1 MSDQMIL
8 ICEKCGK
15 IRCVPENDAYAS
27 ACDCG
32 ETKKFHT
39 PTNSKVKEAITEII
53 PKITAAGVTAAVGFF
68 APELI
73 PWAYPFTLKAL
84 EVTTDHAIEKCGE
97 WMQNRLYEEDN
108 YQKQI
113 SSLFEKELK
122 KLTEQGNPKLKKRK
136 RGSDYD
142 KYQLFRQYYH
152 FCQENS
158 VSIYFLLRENNKHP
172 DIFHED
178 TIRYIFDSLFEV
190 ESTDD
195 SARNDILTCALEL
208 RRNFRNAILS
218 DHELSQIWLLL
229 DMQNRLDTQVKLLS
243 EKLTDIQNLLNP
255 RPTDTDTFTGFVR
268 NAHLPVTLNAENN
281 RFSYYSPKIGFH
293 GRKTELTQ
301 LHAFLRDARPV
312 VVWTITGQGGCGK
325 SRLALQF
332 AKECRS
338 EMGVVWLDNTTLN
351 QWKHIRNFEVDDSI
365 PNRMVL
371 FVCDYASEK
380 LPELDGL
387 IGQLRQMDGKFRI
400 LLLERAQNWQNTL
413 RQSSQYRQAGDCL
426 YQDESLHLSDF
437 QLDEDACRRIIA
449 DFAAAYYGKALT
461 DAEANAIIERT
472 QNLTVNGTKRQ
483 KEIRCLFM
491 LLMTDAYCNSDSG
504 AMNHWDAKALVKEY
518 IDRTKRMVSEQ
529 YPDSKGIVPHA
540 YRLLALATAAGGL
553 DLEDANHPQL
563 ISEQIE
569 TLNNLLNWDRSELE
583 RLLSMITDSASD
595 GSVIKPLYPD
605 IVGEYLFCSE
615 YLNYNHPKAIAAWHE
630 HLSECEYT
638 DAFLARTT
646 ADWIESGLE
655 VIEKLKHSA
664 PELFDTM
671 KILADAMQEINS
683 HADAQ
688 RVKEHMRST
697 LSVEDIHGMT
707 AYAAALE
714 RMLEL
719 SNAVQR
725 EKLFAEMQELY
736 PLTLPV
742 LSDEK
747 APLLLDRLGGIC
759 QAMGNYLLAMEYQQK
774 ALEIAEGSDTVD
786 ELETARL
793 YNNIALIYWN
803 MGKLEQALEYSL
815 KDLAVTEK
823 LLGTEHPNTATTYNN
838 IALIY
843 TDMGKLEQALE
854 YSLKALAVREKLL
867 GTEHPSTATTYNNI
881 ATIYWNMGKLE
892 QALEYSLKALAVTEK
907 LLGTEHPDTAVSYN
921 NIAMIYMNMGKLEQA
936 LEYSL
941 KDLAVT
947 EKLLGTEHPDTAT
960 SYNNIAAIYYSMSDY
975 EQALEYSLKDLAV
988 TEKLLGTEHPSTAAS
1003 YNNIATTYCS
1013 MGDYEQ
1019 ALEYSLKAVKVME
1032 KVLGETHPSTII
1044 TYRTLAVIYA
1054 EMGDTDKAN
1063 IYDQKWKA
1071 GQPEA

>member
-39 PTNSKVKEAITEII
+39 PTNSKVKKAIIEII
-53 PKITAAGVTAAVGFF
+53 PKITQAGVIAAVGFF
-68 APELI
+68 APGLI

-122 KLTEQGNPKLKKRK
+122 KLTEQGNPNLKARK
-136 RGSDYD
+136 RGNGYA
-142 KYQLFRQYYH
+142 KYQHFRQYYH

-178 TIRYIFDSLFEV
+178 TIRYIFENLFKV
-190 ESTDD
+190 ESTHD
-195 SARNDILTCALEL
+195 SVLDDILTCALEL

-229 DMQNRLDTQVKLLS
+229 DMQNRLDTQMKLLS
-243 EKLTDIQNLLNP
+243 EKFTDIQNLLNP

-281 RFSYYSPKIGFH
+281 RFSYYNPKIGFH

-301 LHAFLRDARPV
+301 LHAFLLDARPV

-365 PNRMVL
+365 PNRTVL
-371 FVCDYASEK
+371 FICDYASEK

-426 YQDESLHLSDF
+426 YRDESLHLSDF
-437 QLDEDACRRIIA
+437 QLDEEACRRIIA
-449 DFAAAYYGKALT
+449 DFAAAYYDRTLT
-461 DAEANAIIERT
+461 DAEADAIIERT

-491 LLMTDAYCNSDSG
+491 LLMTDAYCNSG
-504 AMNHWDAKALVKEY
+504 AMNHWDADALVKEY
-518 IDRTKRMVSEQ
+518 IKRTKIMALKKYSE
-529 YPDSKGIVPHA
+529 DIVHHA

-553 DLEDANHPQL
+553 NLEDANHPQL

-583 RLLSMITDSASD
+583 RLLSMITDSASG

-615 YLNYNHPKAIAAWHE
+615 YLNYNYPKAITAWHE
-630 HLSECEYT
+630 HLSKCEYT

-646 ADWIESGLE
+646 ADWIELGLK
-655 VIEKLKHSA
+655 VIDKLEHSA
-664 PELFDTM
+664 PELFDTIE
-671 KILADAMQEINS
+671 ILADAMQEINS

-688 RVKEHMRST
+688 KVKEHMHSK
-697 LSVEDIHGMT
+697 LSPEDIHGMT
-707 AYAAALE
+707 AYAAALK

-736 PLTLPV
+736 PLTLPI
-742 LSDEK
+742 LSDEQ
-747 APLLLDRLGGIC
+747 APPLLDRLGTIYE
-759 QAMGNYLLAMEYQQK
+759 AMGKYLLAIEYQQK

-793 YNNIALIYWN
+793 CNNISLICWN

-815 KDLAVTEK
+815 KALDVREK
-823 LLGTEHPNTATTYNN
+823 MLDTEHPSTATSYNN

-843 TDMGKLEQALE
+843 HDMGKLEQALE

-867 GTEHPSTATTYNNI
+867 GKEHPSTATTYNNI
-881 ATIYWNMGKLE
+881 AMIYRDMGDYDR
-892 QALEYSLKALAVTEK
+892 ALEYSLKALAVSEK
-907 LLGTEHPDTAVSYN
+907 LLGKEHPDTSIFYN
-921 NIAMIYMNMGKLEQA
+921 NIAMIYMDMGDLPKA
-936 LEYSL
+936 LDYSL
-941 KDLAVT
+941 KALIVS
-947 EKLLGTEHPDTAT
+947 EKLLGKEHPNTAT
-960 SYNNIAAIYYSMSDY
+960 FYNTIAAIYYSMSDY
-975 EQALEYSLKDLAV
+975 EQALEYSLKSLGV
-988 TEKLLGTEHPSTAAS
+988 REKLLGKEHPSTATS
-1003 YNNIATTYCS
+1003 YNNIATIYQN
-1013 MGDYEQ
+1013 MGKLEQ
-1019 ALEYSLKAVKVME
+1019 ALEYSLKDLAICE
-1032 KVLGETHPSTII
+1032 KVLGETHPNTII
-1044 TYRTLAVIYA
+1044 TYGTLAVIYA
-1054 EMGDTDKAN
+1054 EMGETDKAN
-1063 IYDQKWKA
+1063 FYKQKWKT

>member
-8 ICEKCGK
+8 ICKNCGK
-15 IRCVPENDAYAS
+15 IRCVPANDAEAS
-27 ACDCG
+27 PCDCG

-39 PTNSKVKEAITEII
+39 PTNSKVKKAIIEII
-53 PKITAAGVTAAVGFF
+53 PKITAVSVTAAVGFF
-68 APELI
+68 APGLI

-122 KLTEQGNPKLKKRK
+122 KLMKLGDPQLREKK
-136 RGSDYD
+136 RGSGYA
-142 KYQLFRQYYH
+142 KYQHFRQYYH

-178 TIRYIFDSLFEV
+178 TIRYIFENLFKV
-190 ESTDD
+190 ESTPD
-195 SARNDILTCALEL
+195 SVLDDILTCALEL

-218 DHELSQIWLLL
+218 DHKLSQIWLLL
-229 DMQNRLDTQVKLLS
+229 DMQNRLDTQMKLLS
-243 EKLTDIQNLLNP
+243 EKLTDIQNQP
-255 RPTDTDTFTGFVR
+255 HHHPADTDTFSGFVR

-281 RFSYYSPKIGFH
+281 RFSYYNPRIGFH

-301 LHAFLRDARPV
+301 LHAFLLDARPV
-312 VVWTITGQGGCGK
+312 VVWTISGQGGCGK

-365 PNRMVL
+365 PNRTVL

-426 YQDESLHLSDF
+426 YQDKSLHLSDS
-437 QLDEDACRRIIA
+437 QLDEEACRRIIA
-449 DFAAAYYGKALT
+449 DFAAAYYNRTLS
-461 DAEANAIIERT
+461 DAEADAIIEQT

-504 AMNHWDAKALVKEY
+504 AMNHWDADALVKEY
-518 IDRTKRMVSEQ
+518 IKRTKIMALKKYSE
-529 YPDSKGIVPHA
+529 DIVHHA

-583 RLLSMITDSASD
+583 QLLSMITDSASG

-630 HLSECEYT
+630 HLSKCEYT

-646 ADWIESGLE
+646 ADWIELGLK
-655 VIEKLKHSA
+655 VIDKLEHSA
-664 PELFDTM
+664 LELFDTM
-671 KILADAMQEINS
+671 EILADAMQEINS

-688 RVKEHMRST
+688 KVKEHMRST

-719 SNAVQR
+719 SKAEQR
-725 EKLFAEMQELY
+725 EQVFAEMLELY

-742 LSDEK
+742 LSDEQ
-747 APLLLDRLGGIC
+747 APLLLDRLGTIYE
-759 QAMGNYLLAMEYQQK
+759 AMGKYPLAIEYQQK

-786 ELETARL
+786 ELGTAEL
-793 YNNIALIYWN
+793 FNNISLIYKDMGNLGQALEYSLKDLAVTEKLLGKEHPSTATTYNNIALIYKHMGKLEQALEYSLKALDVREKVLGTEHPSTATTYNNIATTYYSMGDYKQALEYLLKALAVREKMLGTEHPDTATSYNNIALIYKN

-823 LLGTEHPNTATTYNN
+823 LLG
-838 IALIY
+838 
-843 TDMGKLEQALE
+843 
-854 YSLKALAVREKLL
+854 
-867 GTEHPSTATTYNNI
+867 
-881 ATIYWNMGKLE
+881 
-892 QALEYSLKALAVTEK
+892 
-907 LLGTEHPDTAVSYN
+907 
-921 NIAMIYMNMGKLEQA
+921 
-936 LEYSL
+936 
-941 KDLAVT
+941 
-947 EKLLGTEHPDTAT
+947 
-960 SYNNIAAIYYSMSDY
+960 
-975 EQALEYSLKDLAV
+975 
-988 TEKLLGTEHPSTAAS
+988 
-1003 YNNIATTYCS
+1003 
-1013 MGDYEQ
+1013 
-1019 ALEYSLKAVKVME
+1019 
-1032 KVLGETHPSTII
+1032 ETHPSTII
-1044 TYRTLAVIYA
+1044 AYGNLAGIYA
-1054 EMGDTDKAN
+1054 KMGEIEKGMP
-1063 IYDQKWKA
+1063 YYQKWKA

>member
-15 IRCVPENDAYAS
+15 IRCVPANDAEAS
-27 ACDCG
+27 PCDCG

-39 PTNSKVKEAITEII
+39 PTNSKVKKAIIEII
-53 PKITAAGVTAAVGFF
+53 PKITAVSVTAAVGFF
-68 APELI
+68 APGLI

-122 KLTEQGNPKLKKRK
+122 KLMKLGDPHLKAKK
-136 RGSDYD
+136 RGSGYA
-142 KYQLFRQYYH
+142 KYQHFRQYYH

-178 TIRYIFDSLFEV
+178 TIRYIFENLFKV
-190 ESTDD
+190 ESTTD
-195 SARNDILTCALEL
+195 STARNDILTCALEL

-218 DHELSQIWLLL
+218 DHKLSQIWLLL
-229 DMQNRLDTQVKLLS
+229 DMQNRLDTQMKLLS
-243 EKLTDIQNLLNP
+243 EKLTDIQNQP
-255 RPTDTDTFTGFVR
+255 HHHPADTDTFTGFVR

-281 RFSYYSPKIGFH
+281 RFSYYNPKIGFH

-301 LHAFLRDARPV
+301 LHAFLLDARPV

-437 QLDEDACRRIIA
+437 QLDEEACRRIIA
-449 DFAAAYYGKALT
+449 DFAAAYYDRTLT
-461 DAEANAIIERT
+461 DAEADAIIEQT

-504 AMNHWDAKALVKEY
+504 AMNHWDADALVKEY
-518 IDRTKRMVSEQ
+518 IKRTKIMALKKYSE
-529 YPDSKGIVPHA
+529 DIVHHA

-569 TLNNLLNWDRSELE
+569 TLNDLLNWDRSELE
-583 RLLSMITDSASD
+583 QLLSMITDSASG

-630 HLSECEYT
+630 HLSKCEYT
-638 DAFLARTT
+638 DIFLARTT
-646 ADWIESGLE
+646 ADWIESGLK
-655 VIEKLKHSA
+655 VIDKLEHSA

-719 SNAVQR
+719 SKAEQR
-725 EKLFAEMQELY
+725 EQVFAEMQELY

-742 LSDEK
+742 LSDEQ
-747 APLLLDRLGGIC
+747 APPLLNRLGGIC
-759 QAMGNYLLAMEYQQK
+759 QAMGKYTLAMRYLQE
-774 ALEIAEGSDTVD
+774 ALEIAEGSDTVN

-793 YNNIALIYWN
+793 CNNIALIY
-803 MGKLEQALEYSL
+803 M
-815 KDLAVTEK
+815 
-823 LLGTEHPNTATTYNN
+823 
-838 IALIY
+838 
-843 TDMGKLEQALE
+843 DMGKLEQALE
-854 YSLKALAVREKLL
+854 YSLKTLAVTEKLL

-881 ATIYWNMGKLE
+881 ATIYWNTGKLE

-907 LLGTEHPDTAVSYN
+907 ILGTEHPDTATTYN

-941 KDLAVT
+941 KALAVA
-947 EKLLGTEHPDTAT
+947 ENVLGTEHPNTAT
-960 SYNNIAAIYYSMSDY
+960 IYNNIAMIYQDMGKL
-975 EQALEYSLKDLAV
+975 EQALEYSLKALAV
-988 TEKLLGTEHPSTAAS
+988 RERLLGTEHPSTAAS
-1003 YNNIATTYCS
+1003 YNNITTTYYS
-1013 MGDYEQ
+1013 MGDYKQ
-1019 ALEYSLKAVKVME
+1019 ALEYS
-1032 KVLGETHPSTII
+1032 
-1044 TYRTLAVIYA
+1044 
-1054 EMGDTDKAN
+1054 
-1063 IYDQKWKA
+1063 
-1071 GQPEA
+1071 